1 MRRVLIVSS
10 IVVVL
15 AGGAAAWWLTRDTA
29 PPPLSVDDV
38 GQQEPAG
45 SAGPAVTGLDGSW
58 TVERGSDSQAGLR
71 IVEDR
76 FGGLRDNTAVG
87 RTSAVTGEMTVA
99 GTTVSSAS
107 FRVDLSKIRFTDDPG
122 LSVADR
128 SKYLQTKSLETDR
141 FPDATFELTKPIQLA
156 QPPRSGARV
165 VASATGDLTLHGV
178 TRSVTFDVEAKPV
191 GSTIV
196 LATAEPVK
204 VRLADHGI
212 DAPEITGVA
221 KVRDTG
227 EFEFLVVLRRT

>member
-1 MRRVLIVSS
+1 MRRIVIVSL
-10 IVVVL
+10 VVL
-15 AGGAAAWWLTRDTA
+15 VLVGGAAAWWLTRDAA

-38 GQQEPAG
+38 GQQG
-45 SAGPAVTGLDGSW
+45 SADIATTDLDGSW
-58 TVERGSDSQAGLR
+58 TVEQGSDSQAGLR

-87 RTSAVTGEMTVA
+87 RTSSVTGELSVA
-99 GTTVSSAS
+99 GATVSSGS

-122 LSVADR
+122 LSVANR

-141 FPDATFELTKPIQLA
+141 FPDATFELTEPIQLSE
-156 QPPRSGARV
+156 PPRSGEQV

-191 GSTIV
+191 GNTIV
-196 LATAEPVK
+196 LATAEPVSVK
-204 VRLADHGI
+204 LADHGI
-212 DAPEITGVA
+212 DAPELPGVS